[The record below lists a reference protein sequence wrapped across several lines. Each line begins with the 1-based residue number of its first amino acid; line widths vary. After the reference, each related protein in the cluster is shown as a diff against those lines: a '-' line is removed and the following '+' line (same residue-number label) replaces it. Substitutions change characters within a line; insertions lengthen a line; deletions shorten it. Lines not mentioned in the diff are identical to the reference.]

1 MSELNGSQREIAETL
16 DGMLVVDAGPGTGK
30 TKTIVHRYI
39 NLISREDV
47 GPGDVLLLTFTNNAA
62 AEMEERI
69 KNQMA
74 EEDMIDESKLVQART
89 FDSFCLSIVM
99 DSPELAGNLLGLRES
114 LTRGATIVQNDTL
127 NYQWFGTV
135 LDDFLARRG
144 EDYGK
149 WASIGSECQRDL
161 MNLINR
167 LMSRGVFPMR
177 RGWFGL
183 DAEGQLLGDMD
194 AVLADMESLN
204 TLMGRAKGSEMV
216 KALRKMDPEDSVPI
230 PDTTGGTVDEE
241 DLRSAAFED
250 RSDMLRFVHDLYL
263 EYAERSVASDRLT
276 FGLTSMLALTLLYDS
291 KAIRERNSYRYVM
304 IDEFQD
310 TNACQL
316 MTALMILKEPNLCVV
331 GDWKQGIY
339 GFRFVS
345 IDNIVDF
352 ENRAVAL
359 RRFLNDDVVR
369 VGYQIPGVTRI
380 SLDTNYRSSQ
390 EIVDMAFEC
399 MFLKGSKED
408 EIDRDAIESELTRLK
423 AGRTDIGD
431 RTGIRFVRSRDKHDE
446 AREVVRCIRDYVGSG
461 GYAVCD
467 GDDVRPM
474 ELGDIAVICRS
485 NSGCAMVQEA
495 LEEAGIPS
503 FLQGDVELMST
514 REGKLALAWLRFVN
528 NVKDPWGYIPIMVDM
543 GYSLAD
549 CDSVKSRTRNI
560 PLPLLRQR
568 HDLYVKRRRVTNLLT
583 SLFEFH
589 GLDNDRTQAIISIL
603 SGTHRDSLL
612 TISDLVRMIEEDIA
626 RDARYPV
633 ENSVDR
639 DAVTVMTMHK
649 AKGLEFPAVI
659 LPFIDIQN
667 MPLAP
672 SDRVAFTFSERSG
685 VRCTKDVHDFGGY
698 RKIVSSW
705 RTALV
710 KASETKDY
718 SEERRLMFVA
728 MSRAKQYETLICSNP
743 SKFMEG
749 LCSEYTEIPPAEL
762 PEFGIAVSEASRP
775 HVPVPGPRP
784 RRMGVHAFMGMDA
797 PSSHDVKGFD
807 ERCGKGREYG
817 VAVHDAAELLF
828 HGIEPDADY
837 PELDA
842 VRNVIAGVPRGSSMA
857 EVDCTLPVDGTDVIL
872 KGRIDLVGV
881 FDDRIEIHDYKTD
894 SSDAY
899 QDDYVFQLSVYAL
912 AAGRHFDP
920 DGDKRIRCII
930 DYVSLGRSFEF
941 EPLDMEQIRE
951 RVLDRLA
958 ELDTHPDC
966 RGFRS

>member
-69 KNQMA
+69 KSQMA
-74 EEDMIDESKLVQART
+74 EEGMIDESKLVQART

-369 VGYQIPGVTRI
+369 VGYQIPRVTRI

-390 EIVDMAFEC
+390 EIVDLAFEC

-408 EIDRDAIESELTRLK
+408 EIDRDAIESDLTRLK

-431 RTGIRFVRSRDKHDE
+431 RTVIRFVRSRDKHDE
-446 AREVVRCIRDYVGSG
+446 AKDVVRCIRDYVGSDS
-461 GYAVCD
+461 YAVCD
-467 GDDVRPM
+467 DDGVRPM
-474 ELGDIAVICRS
+474 GLGDIAVICRS

-549 CDSVKSRTRNI
+549 CDAAKSRTRNI

-659 LPFIDIQN
+659 LPFIDTKN

-672 SDRVAFTFSERSG
+672 SDRDAFTFSERSG

-698 RKIVSSW
+698 RKIVWSW

-743 SKFMEG
+743 SQFMEG
-749 LCSEYTEIPPAEL
+749 LCSEYTEIPPAEI
-762 PEFGIAVSEASRP
+762 PDFGIAVSEASRP

-797 PSSHDVKGFD
+797 PSSHDVRGFD

-842 VRNVIAGVPRGSSMA
+842 VRDVIAGVPKGSSMA

-912 AAGRHFDP
+912 AARRHFDP
-920 DGDKRIRCII
+920 DGDKRVRCII

-941 EPLDMEQIRE
+941 EPLDMTQIKE

-958 ELDTHPDC
+958 GLDTQPDP

>member
-1 MSELNGSQREIAETL
+1 MSELNESQRRIAETL
-16 DGMLVVDAGPGTGK
+16 DGMLVIDAGPGTGK

-47 GPGDVLLLTFTNNAA
+47 EPSDVLLLTFTNNAA

-74 EEDMIDESKLVQART
+74 EEGMKDKSKLVQART

-144 EDYGK
+144 EDYGA

-194 AVLADMESLN
+194 AVLSDMESLN
-204 TLMGRAKGSEMV
+204 TLTGRAKSSEMV
-216 KALRKMDPEDSVPI
+216 KVLKKMDPEDSVPI
-230 PDTTGGTVDEE
+230 PDTAGGTVDKE

-263 EYAERSVASDRLT
+263 EFAERSVASDRLT

-352 ENRAVAL
+352 ENRTVAL

-369 VGYQIPGVTRI
+369 VGFQIPEVTHI
-380 SLDTNYRSSQ
+380 SLDANYRSSQ
-390 EIVDMAFEC
+390 EIIDLAFEC

-408 EIDRDAIESELTRLK
+408 EIDRDAIESDLTRLI
-423 AGRTDIGD
+423 AGRTDIGN
-431 RTGIRFVRSRDKHDE
+431 RTGVRFVRSRDKYDE
-446 AREVVRCIRDYVGSG
+446 VKDVVRCIRDYVGSG
-461 GYAVCD
+461 NYTVCND
-467 GDDVRPM
+467 KAVRPM
-474 ELGDIAVICRS
+474 GLGDIAVICRS

-549 CDSVKSRTRNI
+549 CDAAKSRTRNI

-568 HDLYVKRRRVTNLLT
+568 HDLYIKRRRVTNLLT

-659 LPFIDIQN
+659 LPFIDTKN
-667 MPLAP
+667 MPLVP
-672 SDRVAFTFSERSG
+672 TDRDAFTFSERSG

-698 RKIVSSW
+698 RKIVWSW

-784 RRMGVHAFMGMDA
+784 RRMGVHAFMGMEAPPSQDA
-797 PSSHDVKGFD
+797 RGFD

-817 VAVHDAAELLF
+817 IAVHDAAELLF

-842 VRNVIAGVPRGSSMA
+842 VRDVIAGVPRKSSMA
-857 EVDCTLPVDGTDVIL
+857 EVDCTLPVKGTDVIL

-912 AAGRHFDP
+912 AARRHFDP
-920 DGDKRIRCII
+920 DGDKRVRCII

-941 EPLDMEQIRE
+941 EPLGMEQIRE

-958 ELDTHPDC
+958 EMDTQPDP

>member
-1 MSELNGSQREIAETL
+1 MSELNGSQRRIAETL

-74 EEDMIDESKLVQART
+74 EEGMIDESKLVQART

-204 TLMGRAKGSEMV
+204 TLTGRAKGSEMV
-216 KALRKMDPEDSVPI
+216 KTLRKMDPEDSVPI

-241 DLRSAAFED
+241 DLRNAAFED
-250 RSDMLRFVHDLYL
+250 RTDMLRFVHDLYL

-359 RRFLNDDVVR
+359 RRFLNDDIVR
-369 VGYQIPGVTRI
+369 VGFQIPGVTRI

-390 EIVDMAFEC
+390 EIVDLAFEC

-408 EIDRDAIESELTRLK
+408 EIDRDAIESDLTRLK

-467 GDDVRPM
+467 GDDARPM
-474 ELGDIAVICRS
+474 GLGDIAVICRS

-549 CDSVKSRTRNI
+549 CDAAKSRTRNI

-672 SDRVAFTFSERSG
+672 SDRDAFTFSERSG

-797 PSSHDVKGFD
+797 PSTHDVRGFD

-920 DGDKRIRCII
+920 DGDKRVRCII

-958 ELDTHPDC
+958 ELDTQPDP

>member
-1 MSELNGSQREIAETL
+1 
-16 DGMLVVDAGPGTGK
+16 
-30 TKTIVHRYI
+30 
-39 NLISREDV
+39 
-47 GPGDVLLLTFTNNAA
+47 
-62 AEMEERI
+62 
-69 KNQMA
+69 
-74 EEDMIDESKLVQART
+74 
-89 FDSFCLSIVM
+89 
-99 DSPELAGNLLGLRES
+99 
-114 LTRGATIVQNDTL
+114 
-127 NYQWFGTV
+127 
-135 LDDFLARRG
+135 
-144 EDYGK
+144 
-149 WASIGSECQRDL
+149 
-161 MNLINR
+161 
-167 LMSRGVFPMR
+167 
-177 RGWFGL
+177 
-183 DAEGQLLGDMD
+183 MD
-194 AVLADMESLN
+194 A
-204 TLMGRAKGSEMV
+204 
-216 KALRKMDPEDSVPI
+216 
-230 PDTTGGTVDEE
+230 
-241 DLRSAAFED
+241 
-250 RSDMLRFVHDLYL
+250 
-263 EYAERSVASDRLT
+263 
-276 FGLTSMLALTLLYDS
+276 
-291 KAIRERNSYRYVM
+291 
-304 IDEFQD
+304 
-310 TNACQL
+310 
-316 MTALMILKEPNLCVV
+316 
-331 GDWKQGIY
+331 
-339 GFRFVS
+339 
-345 IDNIVDF
+345 
-352 ENRAVAL
+352 
-359 RRFLNDDVVR
+359 
-369 VGYQIPGVTRI
+369 
-380 SLDTNYRSSQ
+380 NYRSSQ
-390 EIVDMAFEC
+390 EIIDLAFEC

-408 EIDRDAIESELTRLK
+408 EIDRDAIESDLTRLK

-474 ELGDIAVICRS
+474 GLGDIAVICRS

-549 CDSVKSRTRNI
+549 CDAAKSRTRNI

-672 SDRVAFTFSERSG
+672 SDRDAFTFSERSG

-797 PSSHDVKGFD
+797 PSTHDVRGFD

-958 ELDTHPDC
+958 ELDTQPDP

>member
-549 CDSVKSRTRNI
+549 CDSAKSRTRNI

-797 PSSHDVKGFD
+797 PSSHDVRGFD

-958 ELDTHPDC
+958 ELDTHPDS

>member
-1 MSELNGSQREIAETL
+1 MSELNGSQRRIAETL
-16 DGMLVVDAGPGTGK
+16 DGMLVVDAGPGPGK

-718 SEERRLMFVA
+718 SEERRLMFVS

-797 PSSHDVKGFD
+797 PSSHDVRGFD

-958 ELDTHPDC
+958 ELDTHPDS

>member
-1 MSELNGSQREIAETL
+1 MSELNGSQRRIAETL
-16 DGMLVVDAGPGTGK
+16 DGMIVVDAGPGTGK
-30 TKTIVHRYI
+30 THTIVRRYI

-69 KNQMA
+69 KSQMA
-74 EEDMIDESKLVQART
+74 EEGMIDESKLVQART

-99 DSPELAGNLLGLRES
+99 DSPELAGNLLGLMES

-144 EDYGK
+144 EDYGI
-149 WASIGSECQRDL
+149 WASIGSQCQRDL

-183 DAEGQLLGDMD
+183 DAESQLLGDMD

-204 TLMGRAKGSEMV
+204 TLTGRAKGSEMV
-216 KALRKMDPEDSVPI
+216 KALKRMDPEDSVPI
-230 PDTTGGTVDEE
+230 PDTAGGTVDEE
-241 DLRSAAFED
+241 DLRSAAFDD

-291 KAIRERNSYRYVM
+291 RAIRERNSYRYVM

-352 ENRAVAL
+352 ENRTVAL

-369 VGYQIPGVTRI
+369 VGFQIPEVTRL

-390 EIVDMAFEC
+390 GIIDLAFEC

-408 EIDRDAIESELTRLK
+408 EIDRDAIESDLTRLI

-431 RTGIRFVRSRDKHDE
+431 RTGIRFVRSRDKVDE
-446 AREVVRCIRDYVGSG
+446 ARVVVRCIRDYVGSG
-461 GYAVCD
+461 RYEVCD
-467 GDDVRPM
+467 GDTVRPM
-474 ELGDIAVICRS
+474 GLGDIAVICRS
-485 NSGCAMVQEA
+485 NCGCAMVQEA

-549 CDSVKSRTRNI
+549 CDAAKSRTRNI

-568 HDLYVKRRRVTNLLT
+568 HDLYIKRRRVTNLLT

-659 LPFIDIQN
+659 IPFIDAKN
-667 MPLAP
+667 MPLVP
-672 SDRVAFTFSERSG
+672 TDRDAFTFSERSG
-685 VRCTKDVHDFGGY
+685 VRCTEDVHDFGGY

-749 LCSEYTEIPPAEL
+749 LCSEYSEIPPAEL

-775 HVPVPGPRP
+775 QIPVPGPRP

-797 PSSHDVKGFD
+797 PSSHDARGFD

-817 VAVHDAAELLF
+817 IAVHDAAELLF
-828 HGIEPDADY
+828 HGIEPDTEY

-842 VRNVIAGVPRGSSMA
+842 VRRVIASVPRGSSMA
-857 EVDCTLPVDGTDVIL
+857 EVDCTLPVEGTDVIL

-894 SSDAY
+894 ASDAY
-899 QDDYVFQLSVYAL
+899 QEDYVFQLSVYAL

-920 DGDKRIRCII
+920 DGSKAVRCII
-930 DYVSLGRSFEF
+930 DYVSLDRSFEF
-941 EPLDMEQIRE
+941 EPLGMDRIRE
-951 RVLDRLA
+951 RVLGCLSDP
-958 ELDTHPDC
+958 DTQQDP

>member
-204 TLMGRAKGSEMV
+204 TLTGRAKGSEMV

-797 PSSHDVKGFD
+797 PSSHDVRGFD

-958 ELDTHPDC
+958 ELDTHPDS

>member
-1 MSELNGSQREIAETL
+1 MSELNESQRRIAETL
-16 DGMLVVDAGPGTGK
+16 DGMLVIDAGPGTGK

-47 GPGDVLLLTFTNNAA
+47 EPSDVLLLTFTNNAA

-74 EEDMIDESKLVQART
+74 EEGMKDKSKLVQART

-144 EDYGK
+144 EDYGA

-194 AVLADMESLN
+194 AVLSDMESLN
-204 TLMGRAKGSEMV
+204 TLTGRAKSSEMV
-216 KALRKMDPEDSVPI
+216 KVLKKMDPEDSVPI
-230 PDTTGGTVDEE
+230 PDTAGGTVDKE
-241 DLRSAAFED
+241 DLKSAAFED

-263 EYAERSVASDRLT
+263 EFAERSVASDRLT

-291 KAIRERNSYRYVM
+291 KVIRERNSYRYVM

-352 ENRAVAL
+352 ENRTVAL

-369 VGYQIPGVTRI
+369 VGFQIPEVTHI
-380 SLDTNYRSSQ
+380 SLDANYRSSQ
-390 EIVDMAFEC
+390 EIIDLAFEC

-408 EIDRDAIESELTRLK
+408 EIDRDAIESDLTRLI
-423 AGRTDIGD
+423 AGRTDIGN
-431 RTGIRFVRSRDKHDE
+431 RTGVRFVRSR
-446 AREVVRCIRDYVGSG
+446 AMG
-461 GYAVCD
+461 
-467 GDDVRPM
+467 
-474 ELGDIAVICRS
+474 LGDIAVICRS

-549 CDSVKSRTRNI
+549 CDAAKSRTRNI

-568 HDLYVKRRRVTNLLT
+568 HDLYIKRRRVTNLLT

-659 LPFIDIQN
+659 LPFIDTKN
-667 MPLAP
+667 MPLVP
-672 SDRVAFTFSERSG
+672 TDRDAFTFSERSG

-698 RKIVSSW
+698 RKIVWSW

-784 RRMGVHAFMGMDA
+784 RRMGVHAFMGMEAPPSQDA
-797 PSSHDVKGFD
+797 RGFD
-807 ERCGKGREYG
+807 ERCGKGKEYG
-817 VAVHDAAELLF
+817 IAVHDAAELLF

-842 VRNVIAGVPRGSSMA
+842 VRDVIAGVPGKSSMA
-857 EVDCTLPVDGTDVIL
+857 EVDCTLPVKGTDVIL

-912 AAGRHFDP
+912 AARRHFDP
-920 DGDKRIRCII
+920 DGDKRVRCII

-941 EPLDMEQIRE
+941 EPLGMEQIRE

-958 ELDTHPDC
+958 EMDTQPDP